1 MPFRAYDNGQDD
13 VGRESVAPGYLPKV
27 GDVMFDDPPTDAQI
41 AAAFPAIIAAREAK
55 RAARESRAADL
66 TTAFN
71 AVPAIERLRNAT
83 PAQIDAFI
91 DANVTNLAGAIVV
104 LKALAKAVAYL
115 ARGNES

>member
-1 MPFRAYDNGQDD
+1 MPFRAYDNGQGD
-13 VGRESVAPGYLPKV
+13 VARESVAAGYVPKPGE
-27 GDVMFDDPPTDAQI
+27 VMFADSPTDNEL
-41 AAAFPAIIAAREAK
+41 AAAFPAIIAARKAK

-66 TTAFN
+66 ATAFN
-71 AVPAIERLRNAT
+71 TVPAIERLRNAT
-83 PAQIDAFI
+83 PAQIDNFI